1 MGGLPFTMAML
12 RAAAVCPGGFGP
24 IVVVVVDVVGSE

>member
-1 MGGLPFTMAML
+1 MGGRPFKRAMV
-12 RAAAVCPGGFGP
+12 RAAAECPGGFGP